1 MLKIIEGKEK
11 RPLKIVIY
19 GPEGI
24 GKSTFASQFPDPLF
38 IDVEGGTSN
47 LDVRRIKCNKSWDEL
62 ITVVKEIHED
72 PTICKTVV
80 LDTADWSESLCSNAV
95 CQKYRKNNIE
105 DFGYGKGYVYLVDEF
120 SKLLTLMDQLIEV
133 GINVVITAHAKPR
146 KFELPEEQG
155 AFDRYE
161 MKLSKQVAP
170 LLKEWS
176 DALFFVNYKIY
187 VITTENNSKKA
198 QGGKRVLY
206 TTHNPTYDAKNRF
219 NLPEELELD
228 FLTIAHLFKEQ
239 DFIKPKLIVPTNAS
253 GMSVVGDKLDAPFP
267 DPKDIISVTTVKKLE
282 KMIEDAGITEADIQ
296 KVVGTKGHYV
306 ETESIANYSDDFI
319 TRWIIPNWKKIVE
332 TIKNKKGEQ

>member
-24 GKSTFASQFPDPLF
+24 GKSTFASKFPDPLF
-38 IDVEGGTSN
+38 IDTEGGTSN
-47 LDVRRIKCNKSWDEL
+47 LDVRRIKCSKSWDEL
-62 ITVVKEIHED
+62 LLVVKEIIKN
-72 PTICKTVV
+72 PTICKTLV
-80 LDTADWSESLCSNAV
+80 LDTADWSETMCINAV
-95 CQKYRKNNIE
+95 TEKYRKNNIE
-105 DFGYGKGYVYLVDEF
+105 DFGYGKGYTYLLDEYTR
-120 SKLLTLMDQLIEV
+120 LLSLFDELIEV

-161 MKLSKQVAP
+161 MKLTRQVAP
-170 LLKEWS
+170 VIKEWC

-187 VITTENNSKKA
+187 VVTTENNTKKA

-219 NLPEELELD
+219 DLPEELELK
-228 FLTIAHLFKEQ
+228 FEAIEHLFDGQKKE
-239 DFIKPKLIVPTNAS
+239 LVNPTNAS
-253 GMSVVGDKLDAPFP
+253 GMTVV
-267 DPKDIISVTTVKKLE
+267 LE
-282 KMIEDAGITEADIQ
+282 RLNKMIIDTEVTEADVQ
-296 KVVGTKGHYV
+296 KVVASKGHYK
-306 ETESIANYSDDFI
+306 EDEPITNYSDEFI
-319 TRWIIPNWKKIVE
+319 TRWIIPNWEKIVK

>member
-24 GKSTFASQFPDPLF
+24 GKSTFASKFPDPLF
-38 IDVEGGTSN
+38 IDTEGGTSN
-47 LDVRRIKCNKSWDEL
+47 LDVRRIKCSKSWDEL
-62 ITVVKEIHED
+62 LLIVKEIIKN
-72 PTICKTVV
+72 PTICKTLV
-80 LDTADWSESLCSNAV
+80 LDTADWSETMCINAV
-95 CQKYRKNNIE
+95 TEKYRKNNIE
-105 DFGYGKGYVYLVDEF
+105 DFGYGKGYTYLLDEYTR
-120 SKLLTLMDQLIEV
+120 LLSLFDELIEV

-161 MKLSKQVAP
+161 MKLTRQVAP
-170 LLKEWS
+170 VIKEWC

-187 VITTENNSKKA
+187 VVTTENNTKKA

-219 NLPEELELD
+219 DLPEELELK
-228 FLTIAHLFKEQ
+228 FEAIEHLFEGQEKQKKEVV
-239 DFIKPKLIVPTNAS
+239 DPENIS
-253 GMSVVGDKLDAPFP
+253 GMSAVIERLN
-267 DPKDIISVTTVKKLE
+267 
-282 KMIEDAGITEADIQ
+282 KMIGDAQVSEADLQ
-296 KVVGTKGHYV
+296 KVVASKGHYK
-306 ETESIANYSDDFI
+306 EDEPITNYSDEFI
-319 TRWIIPNWKKIVE
+319 TRWIIPNWEKIVK

>member
-24 GKSTFASQFPDPLF
+24 GKSTFASKFPDPLF
-38 IDVEGGTSN
+38 IDTEGGTSN
-47 LDVRRIKCNKSWDEL
+47 LDVRRIKCSKSWDEL
-62 ITVVKEIHED
+62 LLIVKEIIKN
-72 PTICKTVV
+72 PTICKTLV
-80 LDTADWSESLCSNAV
+80 LDTADWSETMCINAV
-95 CQKYRKNNIE
+95 TEKYRKNNIE
-105 DFGYGKGYVYLVDEF
+105 DFGYGKGYTYLLDEYTR
-120 SKLLTLMDQLIEV
+120 LLSLFDELIEV

-161 MKLSKQVAP
+161 MKLTRQVAP
-170 LLKEWS
+170 VIKEWC

-187 VITTENNSKKA
+187 VVTTENNTKKA

-219 NLPEELELD
+219 DLPEELELK
-228 FLTIAHLFKEQ
+228 FEAIEHLFDGQKKELV
-239 DFIKPKLIVPTNAS
+239 IPSNAS
-253 GMSVVGDKLDAPFP
+253 GMTVVFERLN
-267 DPKDIISVTTVKKLE
+267 
-282 KMIEDAGITEADIQ
+282 KMIIDTEVSETDVQ
-296 KVVGTKGHYV
+296 KVVASKGHYK
-306 ETESIANYSDDFI
+306 EDEPITNYSDEFI
-319 TRWIIPNWKKIVE
+319 TRWIIPNWEKIVK

>member
-1 MLKIIEGKEK
+1 MLNIIEGKEK

-38 IDVEGGTSN
+38 IDTEGGTSN
-47 LDVRRIKCNKSWDEL
+47 LDIRRIKCNKSWDEL
-62 ITVVKEIHED
+62 ISVVKEIKEN

-80 LDTADWSESLCSNAV
+80 LDTADWAETLCTNAV
-95 CQKYRKNNIE
+95 CEKYRKNNIE

-161 MKLSKQVAP
+161 MKLTKQVAP
-170 LLKEWS
+170 VIKEWS

-187 VITTENNSKKA
+187 VVTTETNSKKA

-219 NLPEELELD
+219 DLPEELELN
-228 FLTIAHLFKEQ
+228 FRSISHLFEEQ
-239 DFIKPKLIVPTNAS
+239 DFVKPEV
-253 GMSVVGDKLDAPFP
+253 PFP
-267 DPKDIISVTTVKKLE
+267 DPKDITTFALVEKLTQ
-282 KMIEDAGITEADIQ
+282 MINESDITEEELK
-296 KVVGTKGHYV
+296 KVVAAKGHYQ
-306 ETESIANYSDDFI
+306 ETESISNYSDDFI

-332 TIKNKKGEQ
+332 SIKNKKGEQQS

>member
-24 GKSTFASQFPDPLF
+24 GKSTFASKFPDPLF
-38 IDVEGGTSN
+38 IDTEGGTSN
-47 LDVRRIKCNKSWDEL
+47 LDVRRIKCSKSWDEL
-62 ITVVKEIHED
+62 LLIVKEIIKN
-72 PTICKTVV
+72 PTICKTLV
-80 LDTADWSESLCSNAV
+80 LDTADWSETMCINAV
-95 CQKYRKNNIE
+95 TEKYRKNNIE
-105 DFGYGKGYVYLVDEF
+105 DFGYGKGYTYLLDEYTR
-120 SKLLTLMDQLIEV
+120 LLSLFDELIEV

-161 MKLSKQVAP
+161 MKLTRQVAP
-170 LLKEWS
+170 VIKEWC

-187 VITTENNSKKA
+187 VVTTENNTKKA

-219 NLPEELELD
+219 DLPEELELK
-228 FLTIAHLFKEQ
+228 FEAIEHLFDGQKKE
-239 DFIKPKLIVPTNAS
+239 LVNPTNAS
-253 GMSVVGDKLDAPFP
+253 GMTVV
-267 DPKDIISVTTVKKLE
+267 LE
-282 KMIEDAGITEADIQ
+282 RLNKMIIDTEVTEADVQ
-296 KVVGTKGHYV
+296 KVVASKGHYK
-306 ETESIANYSDDFI
+306 EDEPITNYSDEFI
-319 TRWIIPNWKKIVE
+319 TRWIIPNWEKIVK

>member
-38 IDVEGGTSN
+38 IDTEGGTSN
-47 LDVRRIKCNKSWDEL
+47 LDIKRIKCNKSWDEL
-62 ITVVKEIHED
+62 ISVVKEIKD
-72 PTICKTVV
+72 NPSICKTLV
-80 LDTADWSESLCSNAV
+80 LDTADWSESLCTNAV
-95 CQKYRKNNIE
+95 CEKYRKNNIE

-120 SKLLTLMDQLIEV
+120 SKLLALLDQLIEV
-133 GINVVITAHAKPR
+133 GINVVINAHAKPR

-170 LLKEWS
+170 LLKEWC

-219 NLPEELELD
+219 DLPEELELD
-228 FLTIAHLFKEQ
+228 FKAISHLFEIY
-239 DFIKPKLIVPTNAS
+239 DVPADQVMDYDS
-253 GMSVVGDKLDAPFP
+253 
-267 DPKDIISVTTVKKLE
+267 KDITTLAFVEELKKKLE
-282 KMIEDAGITEADIQ
+282 QDDITEEELQ
-296 KVVGTKGHYV
+296 KVVAVKGHYDL
-306 ETESIANYSDDFI
+306 ETPISEYSDDFI
-319 TRWIIPNWKKIVE
+319 TRWIIPNWKKILE
-332 TIKNKKGEQ
+332 TIKNEKGEQ

>member
-1 MLKIIEGKEK
+1 MLNIIEGKEK

-24 GKSTFASQFPDPLF
+24 GKSTFASQFPEPLF
-38 IDVEGGTSN
+38 IDTEGGTSN
-47 LDVRRIKCNKSWDEL
+47 LDIRRIKCNKSWDEL
-62 ITVVKEIHED
+62 IAVVKEIIKN

-80 LDTADWSESLCSNAV
+80 LDTADWAESLCSNAV
-95 CQKYRKNNIE
+95 CEKYRKNNIE

-120 SKLLTLMDQLIEV
+120 SKLLTLMDELIEI

-161 MKLSKQVAP
+161 MKLTKQVAP
-170 LLKEWS
+170 LIKEWS

-187 VITTENNSKKA
+187 VVTTENNSKKA

-206 TTHNPTYDAKNRF
+206 TTHHPAYDAKNRF
-219 NLPEELELD
+219 DLPEELELN
-228 FLTIAHLFKEQ
+228 FESIKHLFHELEM
-239 DFIKPKLIVPTNAS
+239 PKTELIIPENAS
-253 GMSVVGDKLDAPFP
+253 SMSVVVERL
-267 DPKDIISVTTVKKLE
+267 VQ
-282 KMIEDAGITEADIQ
+282 MIEESKISDIDLQ
-296 KVVGTKGHYV
+296 QVVSAKGHYQ
-306 ETESIANYSDDFI
+306 EAEPITKYSDDFI

>member
-1 MLKIIEGKEK
+1 MLNIIEGKEK
-11 RPLKIVIY
+11 RPLKVVIY

-38 IDVEGGTSN
+38 IDTEGGTSN
-47 LDVRRIKCNKSWDEL
+47 LDIRRIKCNKSWDEL
-62 ITVVKEIHED
+62 ISIVKEIIAN
-72 PTICKTVV
+72 PTICQTVV
-80 LDTADWSESLCSNAV
+80 LDTADWAETLCTNAV
-95 CQKYRKNNIE
+95 CEKYRKNNIE

-161 MKLSKQVAP
+161 MKLTKQVAP
-170 LLKEWS
+170 VIKEWS

-187 VITTENNSKKA
+187 VVTTENNSKKA

-219 NLPEELELD
+219 DLPEELELK
-228 FLTIAHLFKEQ
+228 FASIEHLFEDQ
-239 DFIKPKLIVPTNAS
+239 DFGKPEI
-253 GMSVVGDKLDAPFP
+253 PFP
-267 DPKDIISVTTVKKLE
+267 DPRDITTFALVEKLNQ
-282 KMIEDAGITEADIQ
+282 MIEEAGIAEDDLK
-296 KVVGTKGHYV
+296 KVVATKGHYQ
-306 ETESIANYSDDFI
+306 ETEPVSNYSDDFI
-319 TRWIIPNWKKIVE
+319 TRWIIPNWKKILE
-332 TIKNKKGEQ
+332 SIKNNKGEK

>member
-24 GKSTFASQFPDPLF
+24 GKSTFASKFPDPLF
-38 IDVEGGTSN
+38 IDTEGGTSN
-47 LDVRRIKCNKSWDEL
+47 LDVRRIKCSKSWDEL
-62 ITVVKEIHED
+62 LLIVKEIIKN
-72 PTICKTVV
+72 PTICKTLV
-80 LDTADWSESLCSNAV
+80 LDTADWSETMCINAV
-95 CQKYRKNNIE
+95 TEKYRKNNIE
-105 DFGYGKGYVYLVDEF
+105 DFGYGKGYTYLLDEYTR
-120 SKLLTLMDQLIEV
+120 LLSLFDELIEV

-161 MKLSKQVAP
+161 MKLTRQVAP
-170 LLKEWS
+170 VIKEWC

-187 VITTENNSKKA
+187 VVTTENNTKKA

-219 NLPEELELD
+219 DLPEELELK
-228 FLTIAHLFKEQ
+228 FEAIEHLFDGQKKE
-239 DFIKPKLIVPTNAS
+239 LVTPTNAS
-253 GMSVVGDKLDAPFP
+253 GMTVVFERLN
-267 DPKDIISVTTVKKLE
+267 
-282 KMIEDAGITEADIQ
+282 KMIIDTEVSETDVQ
-296 KVVGTKGHYV
+296 KVVASKGHYK
-306 ETESIANYSDDFI
+306 EDEPITNYSDEFI
-319 TRWIIPNWKKIVE
+319 TRWIIPNWEKIVK

>member
-24 GKSTFASQFPDPLF
+24 GKSTFASKFPDPLF
-38 IDVEGGTSN
+38 IDTEGGTSN
-47 LDVRRIKCNKSWDEL
+47 LDVRRIKCSKSWDEL
-62 ITVVKEIHED
+62 LLIVKEIIKN
-72 PTICKTVV
+72 PTICKTLV
-80 LDTADWSESLCSNAV
+80 LDTADWSETMCINAV
-95 CQKYRKNNIE
+95 TEKYRKNNIE
-105 DFGYGKGYVYLVDEF
+105 DFGYGKGYTYLLDEYTR
-120 SKLLTLMDQLIEV
+120 LLSLFDELIEV

-161 MKLSKQVAP
+161 MKLTRQVAP
-170 LLKEWS
+170 VIKEWC

-187 VITTENNSKKA
+187 VVTTENNTKKA

-219 NLPEELELD
+219 DLPEELELK
-228 FLTIAHLFKEQ
+228 FEAIEHLFDGQKKQKKEVV
-239 DFIKPKLIVPTNAS
+239 DPENIS
-253 GMSVVGDKLDAPFP
+253 GMSAVIERL
-267 DPKDIISVTTVKKLE
+267 I
-282 KMIEDAGITEADIQ
+282 KMIGDAQVSEADLQ
-296 KVVGTKGHYV
+296 KVVASKGHYK
-306 ETESIANYSDDFI
+306 EDEPITNYSDEFI
-319 TRWIIPNWKKIVE
+319 TRWIIPNWEKIVK

>member
-1 MLKIIEGKEK
+1 MLKIIKGKEK

-38 IDVEGGTSN
+38 IDTEGGTSN
-47 LDVRRIKCNKSWDEL
+47 LDIRRIKCNKSWDEL
-62 ITVVKEIHED
+62 ISVVKEIKEN

-80 LDTADWSESLCSNAV
+80 LDTADWAETLCTNAV
-95 CQKYRKNNIE
+95 CEKYRKNNIE

-161 MKLSKQVAP
+161 MKLTKQVAP
-170 LLKEWS
+170 VIKEWS

-187 VITTENNSKKA
+187 VVTTETNSKKA

-219 NLPEELELD
+219 DLPEELELN
-228 FLTIAHLFKEQ
+228 FKSISHLFEDQ
-239 DFIKPKLIVPTNAS
+239 DFVKPEVT
-253 GMSVVGDKLDAPFP
+253 FP
-267 DPKDIISVTTVKKLE
+267 DPKDITTYALVEKLKE
-282 KMIEDAGITEADIQ
+282 MINESDIAEEELK
-296 KVVGTKGHYV
+296 KVVAVKGHYQ
-306 ETESIANYSDDFI
+306 ETEPISNYSDDFI

-332 TIKNKKGEQ
+332 SIKNKKGEQQS

>member
-24 GKSTFASQFPDPLF
+24 GKSTFASKFPDPLF
-38 IDVEGGTSN
+38 IDTEGGTSN
-47 LDVRRIKCNKSWDEL
+47 LDVRRIKCSKSWDEL
-62 ITVVKEIHED
+62 LLIVKEIIKN
-72 PTICKTVV
+72 PTICKTLV
-80 LDTADWSESLCSNAV
+80 LDTADWSETMCINAV
-95 CQKYRKNNIE
+95 TEKYRKNNIE
-105 DFGYGKGYVYLVDEF
+105 DFGYGKGYTYLLDEYTR
-120 SKLLTLMDQLIEV
+120 LLSLFDELIEV

-161 MKLSKQVAP
+161 MKLTRQVAP
-170 LLKEWS
+170 VIKEWC

-187 VITTENNSKKA
+187 VVTTESNTKKA

-219 NLPEELELD
+219 DLPEELELK
-228 FLTIAHLFKEQ
+228 FEAIEHLFEGQEKQKKEVV
-239 DFIKPKLIVPTNAS
+239 DPENIS
-253 GMSVVGDKLDAPFP
+253 GMSAVIERLN
-267 DPKDIISVTTVKKLE
+267 
-282 KMIEDAGITEADIQ
+282 KMIGDAQVSEADLQ
-296 KVVGTKGHYV
+296 KVVASKGHYK
-306 ETESIANYSDDFI
+306 EDEPITNYSDEFI
-319 TRWIIPNWKKIVE
+319 TRWIIPNWEKIVK

>member
-38 IDVEGGTSN
+38 IDTEGGTSN
-47 LDVRRIKCNKSWDEL
+47 LDIRRIKCNKSWDEL
-62 ITVVKEIHED
+62 ISVVKEIIAN

-80 LDTADWSESLCSNAV
+80 LDTADWAESLCTNAV
-95 CQKYRKNNIE
+95 CEKYRKNNIE

-170 LLKEWS
+170 LIKEWS

-206 TTHNPTYDAKNRF
+206 TTHNPTYDAKNRYD
-219 NLPEELELD
+219 LPEELELS
-228 FLTIAHLFKEQ
+228 FSSIAHLFEDQ
-239 DFIKPKLIVPTNAS
+239 DFVKPEVT
-253 GMSVVGDKLDAPFP
+253 FP
-267 DPKDIISVTTVKKLE
+267 DPKDITTFALVEKLTQMINESDISEEELK
-282 KMIEDAGITEADIQ
+282 
-296 KVVGTKGHYV
+296 KVVATKGHYQ
-306 ETESIANYSDDFI
+306 ETESISNYSDDFI

-332 TIKNKKGEQ
+332 SIKNKKGEQQS

>member
-1 MLKIIEGKEK
+1 MLNIIEGKET

-38 IDVEGGTSN
+38 IDTEGGTSN
-47 LDVRRIKCNKSWDEL
+47 LNIRRIKCNKSWNEL
-62 ITVVKEIHED
+62 IAIVKEIYEN

-80 LDTADWSESLCSNAV
+80 LDTADWAETLCTNAV
-95 CQKYRKNNIE
+95 CEKYRKNNIE
-105 DFGYGKGYVYLVDEF
+105 DFGFGKGYVYLVDEF
-120 SKLLTLMDQLIEV
+120 SKLLSLLDQLIDV

-161 MKLSKQVAP
+161 MKLTRQVAP
-170 LLKEWS
+170 LIKEWS

-187 VITTENNSKKA
+187 VVTTENNSKKA

-219 NLPEELELD
+219 NLPEELELN
-228 FLTIAHLFKEQ
+228 FVSIQHLFEQPIVRKE
-239 DFIKPKLIVPTNAS
+239 IAR
-253 GMSVVGDKLDAPFP
+253 FP
-267 DPKDIISVTTVKKLE
+267 DPREITSVALVEKLK
-282 KMIEDAGITEADIQ
+282 KMIADSGITDVDLQ
-296 KVVGTKGHYV
+296 KVVAEKGHYQDS
-306 ETESIANYSDDFI
+306 EPISNYSDDFI

-332 TIKNKKGEQ
+332 SIKNKKGEQ